1 MLQKANVTVPEQLT
15 FVSIDFAK
23 ESLADALG
31 RAGFDRLRKTLFVWE
46 GVMYY
51 LPADAVD
58 NTLRFITGNSP
69 AGSTLCFDYL
79 AEAADMLERFGVK
92 ESRGAMETTYR
103 AEPVQFRIQ
112 EGRIGSFLS
121 DRGFSL
127 LEHLTPD
134 DLEKEFLTLRDGSS
148 AGKVLACFCIVRA
161 RVMNGGF

>member
-1 MLQKANVTVPEQLT
+1 
-15 FVSIDFAK
+15 
-23 ESLADALG
+23 
-31 RAGFDRLRKTLFVWE
+31 
-46 GVMYY
+46 MYD

-112 EGRIGSFLS
+112 EGTIGSFLS
-121 DRGFSL
+121 ERGYSIV
-127 LEHLTPD
+127 EHLTPE
-134 DLEKEFLTLRDGSS
+134 DLEKEFLTLGDGSS
-148 AGKVLACFCIVRA
+148 AGKVLACFCLVQA
-161 RVMNGGF
+161 RGANRMEPI